1 MAKRRPNIVDI
12 LIVCVIANMLPVP
25 VIYFFAR
32 KVLEWGKDKKYIG
45 KFFTYCI
52 EKGEKLDTLTLEEF
66 QEVSDYF
73 HEDIYQALYMT
84 NCVNGRKAIG
94 GPAKGEV
101 ERQIAAIEA
110 FVAERQ

>member
-1 MAKRRPNIVDI
+1 V
-12 LIVCVIANMLPVP
+12 
-25 VIYFFAR
+25 
-32 KVLEWGKDKKYIG
+32 GKLVHI
-45 KFFTYCI
+45 CI

-94 GPAKGEV
+94 GPAKCEV
-101 ERQIAAIEA
+101 ERQIAAIES
-110 FVAERQ
+110 FIESRT